1 MAYNNR
7 NFMVFN
13 VSELEKIDFSNVL
26 ETSVDTVRKSLDN
39 KTFVKWDGETP
50 HCVLDLTTKEGPFTH
65 EEILLILE
73 GNNWNDINQSLINID

>member
-1 MAYNNR
+1 MVDNNR

-26 ETSVDTVRKSLDN
+26 ETSVDTVRKSSDN

-50 HCVLDLTTKEGPFTH
+50 ECVLNLTTKEGPFTH
-65 EEILLILE
+65 KEILLILE
-73 GNNWNDINQSLINID
+73 GNNWNGINQSLINID